1 MATITIP
8 KKLEKELKSASQK
21 LGVSREDL
29 LLNAILYYLQI
40 LEKKDTIERGIG
52 GVGENERFWFTE
64 IWEKDMKKGD
74 VCIINLAVG
83 IGHEQ

>member
-40 LEKKDTIERGIG
+40 LEKKIQLKEELEAWERASD
-52 GVGENERFWFTE
+52 F
-64 IWEKDMKKGD
+64 DLL
-74 VCIINLAVG
+74 II
-83 IGHEQ
+83 

>member
-40 LEKKDTIERGIG
+40 LEKKIQLKEELEAWERTSD
-52 GVGENERFWFTE
+52 FDLLKF
-64 IWEKDMKKGD
+64 EKK
-74 VCIINLAVG
+74 I
-83 IGHEQ
+83 

>member
-29 LLNAILYYLQI
+29 LLNAILYYLQV
-40 LEKKDTIERGIG
+40 LEKKIQLKEELEAWERASD
-52 GVGENERFWFTE
+52 FDLLKF
-64 IWEKDMKKGD
+64 EKK
-74 VCIINLAVG
+74 I
-83 IGHEQ
+83 

>member
-40 LEKKDTIERGIG
+40 LEKKIQLKEELEAWERASD
-52 GVGENERFWFTE
+52 FDLLKF
-64 IWEKDMKKGD
+64 EKK
-74 VCIINLAVG
+74 I
-83 IGHEQ
+83 

>member
-40 LEKKDTIERGIG
+40 LEKKIQLKEELEAWERASD
-52 GVGENERFWFTE
+52 FDLLKF
-64 IWEKDMKKGD
+64 EKR
-74 VCIINLAVG
+74 I
-83 IGHEQ
+83 

>member
-1 MATITIP
+1 LTFGFEKNIMEYMATITIP

-40 LEKKDTIERGIG
+40 LEKKIQLKEELEAWERTSD
-52 GVGENERFWFTE
+52 FDLLKF
-64 IWEKDMKKGD
+64 EKK
-74 VCIINLAVG
+74 I
-83 IGHEQ
+83 